1 MASCSEILM
10 AMVDRDH
17 HGRTVTSHGR
27 DFSTPRFGPFFKTR
41 FKGNAVVSS
50 ISCLMLY
57 AHRPLTTYCNV
68 P

>member
-27 DFSTPRFGPFFKTR
+27 DFSTPRFGPFFKH
-41 FKGNAVVSS
+41 VSKEMPWF
-50 ISCLMLY
+50 LAY
-57 AHRPLTTYCNV
+57 HV
-68 P
+68 